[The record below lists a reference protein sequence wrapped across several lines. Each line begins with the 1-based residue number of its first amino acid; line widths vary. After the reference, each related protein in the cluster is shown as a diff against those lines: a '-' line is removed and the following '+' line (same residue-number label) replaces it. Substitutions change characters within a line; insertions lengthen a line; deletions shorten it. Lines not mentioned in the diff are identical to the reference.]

1 MTEAE
6 LIQEIKDDLSA
17 SCSLPYNLNDQ
28 EIIRIINRAKAWMY
42 DNYQYAVEK
51 RFFILGGD
59 LFTSPNFLKTRQ
71 IQLPDKIVTVF
82 DVREANQPGIS
93 GNPDRDFGSSKLL
106 GSELLLSPFMG
117 DNLVY
122 RTVMYSYFDL
132 ARAYLLETFA
142 FNWNKNSKKLTIL
155 GRNPAGSPNNV
166 GTGPNNYIRSV
177 AVSCF
182 VALED
187 SELFNDELFSRY
199 CRAKAKQQLARVI
212 SSFDYNLPGG
222 VRVNVSELKS
232 MGDSEMQEVMDMING
247 ENTPSYFLQ
256 WNTFIPLLIPLGNFL
271 FG

>member
-17 SCSLPYNLNDQ
+17 TCALPYNLNDQ

-42 DNYQYAVEK
+42 DNYQYAVEQ
-51 RFFILGGD
+51 RIFILGAA
-59 LFTSPNFLKTRQ
+59 LFTNPIFLRTRQ
-71 IQLPDKIVTVF
+71 INLPDKIVSVF
-82 DVREANQPGIS
+82 DVREANNPGVA

-132 ARAYLLETFA
+132 AKAYLLETFA
-142 FNWNKNSKKLTIL
+142 FRWNKNTKKLTIL
-155 GRNPAGSPNNV
+155 GRNPAGSPNAV
-166 GTGPNNYIRSV
+166 GTGNNGYVKSV

-182 VALED
+182 VAIED
-187 SELFNDELFSRY
+187 YELFDDELFVRY

-212 SSFDYNLPGG
+212 SAFNYNLPGG
-222 VRVNVSELKS
+222 VQVNASDLKA
-232 MGDSEMQEVMDMING
+232 MGDVEMQEVMDMING

-256 WNTFIPLLIPLGNFL
+256 WN
-271 FG
+271 

>member
-42 DNYQYAVEK
+42 DNYQYAVEQ
-51 RFFILGGD
+51 RYFIIGSA
-59 LFTSPNFLKTRQ
+59 LFANPNFLKTRQ
-71 IQLPDKIVTVF
+71 IQLPEKIVTVF
-82 DVREANQPGIS
+82 DVREANNPGVS

-132 ARAYLLETFA
+132 AKAYLLETYA
-142 FNWNKNSKKLTIL
+142 FSYNKNTKKLTIL
-155 GRNPAGSPNNV
+155 GRDPSRGRQSVDTGSSQDHWD
-166 GTGPNNYIRSV
+166 GYDLGIRAYIDIPEQS
-177 AVSCF
+177 
-182 VALED
+182 LYE
-187 SELFNDELFSRY
+187 DELFIRWTY
-199 CRAKAKQQLARVI
+199 AEAKIKIGRLLGT
-212 SSFDYNLPGG
+212 FEYTLPGG
-222 VRVNVSELKS
+222 VSVNYQNIQSLGTTEKTEILQQIR
-232 MGDSEMQEVMDMING
+232 D

-256 WNTFIPLLIPLGNFL
+256 YN
-271 FG
+271 